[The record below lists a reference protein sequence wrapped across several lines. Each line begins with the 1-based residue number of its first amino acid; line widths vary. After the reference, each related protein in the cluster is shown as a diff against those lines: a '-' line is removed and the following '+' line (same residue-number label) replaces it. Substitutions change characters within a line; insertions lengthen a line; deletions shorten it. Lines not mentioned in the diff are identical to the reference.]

1 MLTTCTIPARGGVA
15 GPRPTCRPAPPVRHG
30 RRLGGGAAGPGR
42 PATRLAAL
50 PGDAFPPS
58 PPTAGGFHVSRMRA
72 APAGTPKP
80 PPLAGLVL
88 RVATT
93 DAELA
98 AAAALRA
105 HSFYVYPRDRA
116 FAGRLH
122 QELKTRE
129 EYDALVAVRD
139 ANAAAAAAGPG
150 GGGALAHAAAAA
162 ASRSACLIAVA
173 PLSEFGPP
181 PPPPPPASASSH
193 PDPGDP
199 AYPHPALHLGP
210 DPACGGAPVAVVG
223 TLDVAFA
230 RAVAGEDLVG
240 DARAAAYMAN
250 VCAAPPA
257 RRRGV
262 GAALLAAARGAARRW
277 GVDALYVH
285 ALAVNEVAARF
296 YGGAGFVVE
305 KEEAATSARARG
317 HCLDGVEGLGRAV
330 LWRDGRLGEAGVEV
344 VEVGGLV

>member
-1 MLTTCTIPARGGVA
+1 M
-15 GPRPTCRPAPPVRHG
+15 
-30 RRLGGGAAGPGR
+30 
-42 PATRLAAL
+42 
-50 PGDAFPPS
+50 
-58 PPTAGGFHVSRMRA
+58 PPTAGFHVSRMRA
-72 APAGTPKP
+72 APPGTPKP
-80 PPLAGLVL
+80 PPLLGLVL

-105 HSFYVYPRDRA
+105 HSFYLYPPDRA

-129 EYDALVAVRD
+129 EYEALVAVRD
-139 ANAAAAAAGPG
+139 ASEAAGP
-150 GGGALAHAAAAA
+150 AAG
-162 ASRSACLIAVA
+162 SRSACIIALA
-173 PLSEFGPP
+173 PLSAFGPP
-181 PPPPPPASASSH
+181 PPPLPSPSTAH
-193 PDPGDP
+193 PDPSDP
-199 AYPHPALHLGP
+199 SYPHPALHLGP
-210 DPACGGAPVAVVG
+210 DPACGGAAVAVVG
-223 TLDVAFA
+223 TLDVAYA

-240 DARAAAYMAN
+240 DAPSAAYMAN

-257 RRRGV
+257 RRRGI
-262 GAALLAAARGAARRW
+262 GARLLAAARGAALAW

-305 KEEAATSARARG
+305 KAEAPAAAKARG

-330 LWRDGRLGEAGVEV
+330 LWRDGRLRDPDVEV
-344 VEVGGLV
+344 EETVGI